1 MERIDYAKFV
11 LTVESDLFAHLY
23 ALWLD
28 TMAGDTPLSMI
39 KGLKMTCLGERAPGK
54 RMYILEAWGE
64 IANRSRHLEWST
76 WCHHLRRLDVRSELR
91 YATDETVK
99 AVYDHLL
106 VQTQRQNLTWFSSRP
121 RSKRGGGATGGE
133 GFALGSHKSD
143 VRFVAYRKPGQP
155 WACESQVTDNVLQ
168 RLVMQAGNAYDGTPQ
183 GSQMAWQILC
193 GLVST
198 TGRQRASKFWPS
210 HIAFFRDLINY
221 HGPVDEDEDELPF

>member
-11 LTVESDLFAHLY
+11 LTVEADLFAHLY

-28 TMAGDTPLSMI
+28 TMAGPTPLHLV

-64 IANRSRHLEWST
+64 IANRTRDLEWST

-91 YATDETVK
+91 FATDQTVK
-99 AVYDHLL
+99 AIYDHLL
-106 VQTQRQNLTWFSSRP
+106 AQTQRQNLTWFSSRP

-143 VRFVAYRKPGQP
+143 VRLVVYRKPGTT

-168 RLVMQAGNAYDGTPQ
+168 RLVMQAGHSYDGTPE

-210 HIAFFRDLINY
+210 HAEFFRSLINY
-221 HGPVDEDEDELPF
+221 HGPVDEGDEELPF